1 LNIERLSL
9 VLLKVA
15 KDAKAQALLPAGPTG
30 LQSEQQGQGQALQHW
45 SPAGSAGLPAV
56 ARSAKEGSFLRVLCD
71 LLNSAVVTMHGGL
84 KLAAFGTGLQCK
96 F

>member
-1 LNIERLSL
+1 MTLTCRSGKQSLYRSWRPKLNIERLSL

-71 LLNSAVVTMHGGL
+71 LL
-84 KLAAFGTGLQCK
+84 
-96 F
+96 